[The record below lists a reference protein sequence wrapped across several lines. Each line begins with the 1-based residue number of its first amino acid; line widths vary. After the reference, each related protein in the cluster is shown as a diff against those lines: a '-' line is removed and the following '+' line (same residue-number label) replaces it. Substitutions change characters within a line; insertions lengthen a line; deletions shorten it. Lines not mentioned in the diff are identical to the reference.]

1 MKKIKIA
8 QIGVG
13 HDHATF
19 IYDSLLRLKD
29 FFEVKGFCV
38 CEGEEPAYEAHKD
51 TIYATGK
58 KCSAED
64 ILNDPEL
71 DAVVIETQ
79 EAELAKYARLALE
92 HGLHV
97 HMDKPGCAD
106 HKEFEKLMLFAQSK
120 GLTMSLGYMY
130 RYNPVILKVMED
142 IEKGDLGE
150 VYSVEAHMD
159 CLHPINKRKWLAT
172 LPGGM
177 MYFLGCHLIDL
188 IVRIQGAPEEIIPL
202 NASTGFDGV
211 TCLDY
216 GMAVL
221 KYPKGISF
229 AKTCA
234 TEPGGFMRR
243 QLIICGE
250 KGTLKINP
258 FERYVASLYDELSI
272 VTGFRFSSKED
283 AEKYG
288 WNYHA
293 KYMETEPF
301 NRYDSMLK
309 TFGSIVR
316 GEEENPY
323 TYEYEIQMHKIMLC
337 ACGLQVWNPKEE
349 KSNKKEGNS

>member
-19 IYDSLLRLKD
+19 IYDSLLRLND

-38 CEGEEPAYEAHKD
+38 CEGEEPAYEAHKN
-51 TIYATGK
+51 TIYAKGEK
-58 KCSAED
+58 YSAED

-71 DAVVIETQ
+71 DAVVIETN
-79 EAELAKYARLALE
+79 EAELVKYAGLALE

-97 HMDKPGCAD
+97 HMDKPGSAD
-106 HKEFEKLMLFAQSK
+106 HAEFEKLMLCAKAK

-130 RYNPVILKVMED
+130 RYNPVILKVMEA
-142 IEKGDLGE
+142 IEKGELGE
-150 VYSVEAHMD
+150 IYSVEAHMD
-159 CLHPINKRKWLAT
+159 CLHTINKRKWLAT

-188 IVRIQGAPEEIIPL
+188 IVRIQGTPEEIIPL
-202 NASTGFDGV
+202 NTCTGFDGV

-243 QLIICGE
+243 QLVVCGE
-250 KGTLKINP
+250 KGTLEINP
-258 FERYVASLYDELSI
+258 FERYVASLYDEFNI
-272 VTGFRFSSKED
+272 VTGVRFSGKEA
-283 AEKYG
+283 AENNG
-288 WNYHA
+288 WNYQA
-293 KYMETEPF
+293 DYMETNPF

-309 TFGSIVR
+309 AFGSMVR
-316 GEEENPY
+316 GEKENPY

-337 ACGLQVWNPKEE
+337 ACGLQAWNKNAKIYPE
-349 KSNKKEGNS
+349 